1 LQFLPRHT
9 VPGVQLPS
17 RRTGVHAFL
26 QCTAADDAEIT
37 PASFADDLIEFLRM
51 MSEEAKRKI
60 QLALALAVVV
70 AGARAGYI
78 LYQRYEDNVAAQKRE
93 QAKKAGYLNADY
105 YVTPKKLYPYDVKSA
120 KQLMQQPVWV
130 KEGYRYTYY
139 RYVPV
144 VKRVDFAHEAGLLGP
159 IERLEIKDVMAV
171 AAPGGR
177 KQVVATFEK
186 DGHSYAVP
194 VGFETEG
201 QYKIYSDEVFFV
213 EDPHELYK
221 HWPADVW
228 QAVAQHEVKPGM
240 NELQADFAVG
250 MGKLDAGSS
259 SAERTLRYTN
269 GGKPLVV
276 VYRDGKAVEVRPGS

>member
-1 LQFLPRHT
+1 
-9 VPGVQLPS
+9 
-17 RRTGVHAFL
+17 
-26 QCTAADDAEIT
+26 
-37 PASFADDLIEFLRM
+37 M
-51 MSEEAKRKI
+51 MSEEAKQRI
-60 QLALALAVVV
+60 QIALALAVVV
-70 AGARAGYI
+70 AGVRAGYI
-78 LYQRYEDNVAAQKRE
+78 LYQRHEDNLAAQKQE
-93 QAKKAGYLNADY
+93 QAKKAGYSNADY
-105 YVTPKKLYPYDVKSA
+105 YVAPKKLYPFDVKSA
-120 KQLMQQPVWV
+120 KQLTEQPVWV

-144 VKRVDFAHEAGLLGP
+144 VKSVDFVHEAGLLGP

-194 VGFETEG
+194 IGFETEG
-201 QYKIYSDEVFFV
+201 QYKIYSDEMFYV

-221 HWPADVW
+221 HWPAEVW

-250 MGKLDAGSS
+250 MGALDAGSS
-259 SAERTLRYTN
+259 SAERTLRYAN

-276 VYRDGKAVEVRPGS
+276 IYRDGKAVEVRAGT